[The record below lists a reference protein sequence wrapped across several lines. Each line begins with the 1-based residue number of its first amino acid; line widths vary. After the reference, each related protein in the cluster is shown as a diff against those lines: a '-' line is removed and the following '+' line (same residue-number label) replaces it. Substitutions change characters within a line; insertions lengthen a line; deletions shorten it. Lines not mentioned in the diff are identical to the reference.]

1 MDQILNELTQLAAL
15 TGESEESIKAEA
27 LRQYLNWRLPQQRA
41 LQAAIEAADRGEFAS
56 TDEVRALFARY
67 GA

>member
-15 TGESEESIKAEA
+15 TGESEEAIKAEA
-27 LRQYLNWRLPQQRA
+27 LRHYLSWRLPQQRA
-41 LQAAIEAADRGEFAS
+41 LQAAIVAADRDEFAS
-56 TDEVRALFARY
+56 ADEVRARFARY